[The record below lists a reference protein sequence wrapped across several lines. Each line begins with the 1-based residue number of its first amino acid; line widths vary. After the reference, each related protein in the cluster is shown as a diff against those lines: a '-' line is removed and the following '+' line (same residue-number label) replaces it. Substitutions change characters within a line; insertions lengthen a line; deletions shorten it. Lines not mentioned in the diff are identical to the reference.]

1 MVSLRSLFAA
11 VGIVATIH
19 NVAAHS
25 TSRNPLRRV
34 SLIEGPPTIGTPS
47 RRAHHHSNF
56 DLTFTLRDTSLEDGP
71 TQEVR
76 IALHPNDDIIHE
88 SMHINYIA
96 PDGTVRMAEPIK
108 RHEHK
113 VFRGQSFV
121 RRAGSSEWSTAGW
134 ARITVHRD
142 GKRPVFEGAFSL
154 DGDNHHIQT
163 GENYRRLK
171 HAEDPSVD
179 LDQDPTEYMLV
190 WRDSDV
196 ENEWLD
202 PLDLKRD
209 VRGRSSCTS
218 DNLQYNA
225 DYRPFVAD
233 DSLQAVSSGSLF
245 GRQMDGGQTGDAGG
259 AGYNLVSTI
268 GNPTGCPNTRK
279 IALMGVAT
287 DCGYT
292 ASFNSSQS
300 ARANIIAQVNSASQ
314 VYESAFNISLGIQN
328 LTISEG
334 PCPSSPSSG
343 APWNQAC
350 DAAGVSITTRLNLF
364 SAWRGLSAD
373 NNAFW
378 TLLST
383 CNTASAVGLAWL
395 GQACV
400 PGSQRTDAQDNSN
413 ETVASANVVVRTQSE
428 WQVLAHEVGH
438 TFGAVH
444 DCDESA
450 CATTASRDQRCCPLS
465 ADSCDAK
472 GRFIMN
478 PSTGTDINTFS
489 PCSIGNI
496 CSGLLR
502 GAVRSECLTD
512 NRGVTTITGK
522 QCGNG
527 IVEAGEDCDCGGTES
542 CGDNPC
548 CNPTTCRFT
557 DNSVCDPSNE
567 DCCTPQCKFAASGAI
582 CRTSTGE
589 CDPQETCPGD
599 SSICPNDKHKNDGAG
614 CGASGQGLQC
624 ASGQCTSRLQQCQA
638 AVGFRD
644 TRNDTTACANDCM
657 ITCKSPSA
665 FDTDLCVTMMQN
677 FVDGTP
683 CQNGGKCDNGMCK
696 GASWTHWFKENMH
709 IVIPVA
715 ASVGGVIVLLL
726 LCCCISSICKKR
738 KRKAY
743 TKQAPTPPPMQYNN
757 HPTHVNAPQWDSN
770 AAQQAHQAQQ
780 NSWQQQQQQQYMM
793 YQQQHQQQQQRS
805 NNEPFYPGQWQP
817 TRTASM
823 RYA

>member
-1 MVSLRSLFAA
+1 
-11 VGIVATIH
+11 
-19 NVAAHS
+19 
-25 TSRNPLRRV
+25 
-34 SLIEGPPTIGTPS
+34 
-47 RRAHHHSNF
+47 
-56 DLTFTLRDTSLEDGP
+56 
-71 TQEVR
+71 
-76 IALHPNDDIIHE
+76 
-88 SMHINYIA
+88 MHINYIA

-121 RRAGSSEWSTAGW
+121 RREGSPEWSTAGW

-142 GKRPVFEGAFSL
+142 GKHPVFEGAFSL

-171 HAEDPSVD
+171 HAEDPVVD

-196 ENEWLD
+196 HEAWMD

-218 DNLQYNA
+218 DELQYNA

-334 PCPSSPSSG
+334 PCPSSPSSA

-350 DAAGVSITTRLNLF
+350 DAAGVTISTRLNLF

-383 CNTASAVGLAWL
+383 CNTNSAVGLAWL

-413 ETVASANVVVRTQSE
+413 ETVASANVVVRTSSE

-465 ADSCDAK
+465 ADQCDAK

-527 IVEAGEDCDCGGTES
+527 IVEAGEDCDCGGTEG

-557 DNSVCDPSNE
+557 DNSVCDPANE
-567 DCCTPQCKFAASGAI
+567 DCCTSQCRFAAAGAI

-599 SSICPNDKHKNDGAG
+599 SSICPNDKHKNDGAS

-624 ASGQCTSRLQQCQA
+624 ASGQCTSRLAQCQA

-657 ITCKSPSA
+657 ITCKSQSA
-665 FDTDLCVTMMQN
+665 FETDLCVTMMQN

-683 CQNGGKCDNGMCK
+683 CQSGGKCDNGVCK
-696 GASWTHWFKENMH
+696 GASWTNWFKDNLH

-726 LCCCISSICKKR
+726 LCCCISSMCKKR
-738 KRKAY
+738 RAKAY
-743 TKQAPTPPPMQYNN
+743 TKQAPTPPPMQSYNN
-757 HPTHVNAPQWDSN
+757 HPTHTDAPQWDSN
-770 AAQQAHQAQQ
+770 AARQAHQAEQY
-780 NSWQQQQQQQYMM
+780 SWQQQQQQQYMA
-793 YQQQHQQQQQRS
+793 YQQQYQQQQQRS